1 MGGLSLHAEKTF
13 SRVAGP
19 KTEPVCR
26 PARRSR
32 GTAAGKASG
41 AAAVAPLTA
50 GGGGGGGGGGSGLRW
65 VTSVGLAPG
74 LNGNW
79 VSAGLC
85 RAHAGWRGRRAGGRR
100 QAAPRRA
107 EPSEGGTRRA
117 RPPPALP
124 NPPSSSPPRPPGPL
138 TAGGAASPHGP
149 LPVRVGMGGARPHLG
164 AQTPGE
170 RRPLRLFVCAE
181 GGGGGGGGEGRAR
194 CAGPGGRGGQ
204 KPLCGARGGGH
215 PLRHRQNFGEGGPP
229 SPLSP
234 AAGAL
239 PGWRRGRAGRGVP
252 CVLGGGLRGS
262 RRGAAPRGF

>member
-1 MGGLSLHAEKTF
+1 MAVGLSLPTAEHRQVRAPRGAQAPERK
-13 SRVAGP
+13 
-19 KTEPVCR
+19 R
-26 PARRSR
+26 PRGQARAER
-32 GTAAGKASG
+32 TADGG
-41 AAAVAPLTA
+41 AVAPLTA
-50 GGGGGGGGGGSGLRW
+50 GGRAGGGGGGGSGLRW

-124 NPPSSSPPRPPGPL
+124 NPPSSSPPRPPGLL
-138 TAGGAASPHGP
+138 TAGGAAAPHGP
-149 LPVRVGMGGARPHLG
+149 LPARVGMGGARLHLG

-181 GGGGGGGGEGRAR
+181 GGRKGRKEGR
-194 CAGPGGRGGQ
+194 GRGGQ
-204 KPLCGARGGGH
+204 GAMRRAGGQRGQKALCGVPRGGRPPCSPSFSCCPSGLSALGAR
-215 PLRHRQNFGEGGPP
+215 PL
-229 SPLSP
+229 
-234 AAGAL
+234 
-239 PGWRRGRAGRGVP
+239 
-252 CVLGGGLRGS
+252 
-262 RRGAAPRGF
+262 